1 MYTPA
6 QAGPGSPLLLFP
18 NTSNILPMET
28 QETFH
33 QVIMMMIMVMMMV
46 MMMMM
51 MIGDGGQ
58 DQEAEAGLQRHH
70 GDCEEVQLQI
80 ILRARGE
87 IVTHKH

>member
-18 NTSNILPMET
+18 NTSSILPMET
-28 QETFH
+28 QDTFH
-33 QVIMMMIMVMMMV
+33 QVTRIMVMTMM

-58 DQEAEAGLQRHH
+58 D
-70 GDCEEVQLQI
+70 
-80 ILRARGE
+80 
-87 IVTHKH
+87 